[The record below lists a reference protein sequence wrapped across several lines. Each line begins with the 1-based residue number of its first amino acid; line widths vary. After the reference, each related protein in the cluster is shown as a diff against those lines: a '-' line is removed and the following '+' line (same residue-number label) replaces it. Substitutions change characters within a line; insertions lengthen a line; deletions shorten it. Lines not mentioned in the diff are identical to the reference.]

1 MEAPASSEIKASVMR
16 SANTLPLQAA
26 AVDGGHSV
34 GDDVQLVPPADQ
46 FLADRLRMRQ
56 GIDPGTQGSEVIPV
70 ALVWVPRQLQRLKKA
85 HKTLQRHI
93 VLGDLSPVKGCPQ
106 LLVDPVV
113 EGAGIQRIRNAVA
126 PAHGGKG
133 TGRGFWK
140 VEQGVIR
147 VKEQIGKFHGED
159 SFRESLTTCI
169 VSHPNRKGNH
179 RRPRRAYHGL
189 RGNAG

>member
-1 MEAPASSEIKASVMR
+1 M
-16 SANTLPLQAA
+16 L
-26 AVDGGHSV
+26 
-34 GDDVQLVPPADQ
+34 VQLAVGLVEEKIGIQHDI
-46 FLADRLRMRQ
+46 LAHLPHFGHTER
-56 GIDPGTQGSEVIPV
+56 
-70 ALVWVPRQLQRLKKA
+70 KF
-85 HKTLQRHI
+85 
-93 VLGDLSPVKGCPQ
+93 
-106 LLVDPVV
+106 VDPVV

-147 VKEQIGKFHGED
+147 VKEQIGKFHGEN